1 MKTAKFSLTVVILA
15 LAVFA
20 GYSQK
25 GIEDGSKYGHGEDS
39 IQCIRNYSLYSEYY
53 KQKNYEDA
61 MPYWRLVFHDC
72 PKVSKNV
79 YQHGANM
86 YKFYIIQ
93 ATRKN
98 DVGLKNALVDTL
110 LQVYDQRIK
119 LYPKDK
125 GKVLGYKAADILR
138 FMQNDLVCMKKAYA
152 FSNEAI
158 DIRKSSTPK
167 SVINTYM
174 HTTLVL
180 FDNND
185 LTDSDVVENYAKTMA
200 ILDAQLAKK
209 PDDEELE
216 NLKASVS
223 SNFANSGA
231 ASCEALIKLFT
242 PQFKESPGDVD
253 VLKKISYWLNN
264 TGCTESNLYLDA
276 TISLNK
282 IEPSAA
288 LAYHIAQ
295 LYVKQ
300 KNYQAAVQFYK
311 QAIDQET
318 ETAAKSKYLVEIGY
332 IIQSEYG
339 DLPQAKSYA
348 LKAIKADPSSGKPY
362 LLLGNIY
369 AGAKNY
375 GPDDLSKKAVF
386 WVSVDQYIK
395 AKQLNPDLASIANDR
410 IKAYSQYFPDTEMV
424 FFFGFNV
431 GDSYTLDG
439 WINESTIV
447 RTK

>member
-53 KQKNYEDA
+53 KQKNYDDA
-61 MPYWRLVFHDC
+61 LPYWRLVFNDC
-72 PKVSKNV
+72 PKASKNI
-79 YQHGANM
+79 YQHGANI

-98 DVGLKNALVDTL
+98 NVELKNAFVDTL
-110 LQVYDQRIK
+110 MLVYDQRIK

-125 GKVLGYKAADILR
+125 GRVLGYKAADILR
-138 FMQNDLVCMKKAYA
+138 FKQNDMVCMRKAYA
-152 FSNEAI
+152 FSGESM
-158 DIRKSSTPK
+158 DIRKNNTPK
-167 SVINTYM
+167 SVINSYM

-185 LTDSDVVENYAKTMA
+185 LTDSEVVENYARTQA
-200 ILDAQLAKK
+200 ILDAQLAKT

-216 NLKASVS
+216 DLKTSIS

-231 ASCEALIKLFT
+231 ASCDALILLFT
-242 PQFKESPGDVD
+242 PQFKENPGDID
-253 VLKKISYWLNN
+253 VLKRISYWLNN
-264 TGCTESNLYLDA
+264 TGCTESNLYLNA
-276 TISLNK
+276 TIALNK
-282 IEPSAA
+282 IEPTAT

-300 KNYQAAVQFYK
+300 KNYQAAVKFYK

-318 ETAAKSKYLVEIGY
+318 EMAAKSKYLVEIGY
-332 IIQSEYG
+332 ITQSEYG
-339 DLPQAKSYA
+339 DLPLAKSYA
-348 LKAIKADPSSGKPY
+348 LKAINANPGSGKPY

-375 GPDDLSKKAVF
+375 GPDDLSHKAVF
-386 WVSVDQYIK
+386 WVSVDQYTK
-395 AKQLNPDLASIANDR
+395 AKQMDPDLASIANDR
-410 IKAYSQYFPDTEMV
+410 INAYSKYFPDTEMV

-431 GDSYTLDG
+431 GDRYTLDG
-439 WINESTIV
+439 WINESTTV

>member
-1 MKTAKFSLTVVILA
+1 MKTTKFGLTVVILA

-53 KQKNYEDA
+53 KQKNYDDA
-61 MPYWRLVFHDC
+61 LPYWRLVFNDC
-72 PKVSKNV
+72 PKVSKNI

-98 DVGLKNALVDTL
+98 NIDLKNALVDTL
-110 LQVYDQRIK
+110 MQVYDQRIK

-125 GKVLGYKAADILR
+125 GRVLGYKAADILR
-138 FMQNDLVCMKKAYA
+138 FKKNDLVCMKKAYA
-152 FSNEAI
+152 FSSEAI
-158 DIRKSSTPK
+158 DIRKNSIPK

-174 HTTLVL
+174 HTTIFL

-185 LTDSDVVENYAKTMA
+185 ISDSEVVENYARTIA
-200 ILDAQLAKK
+200 ILDAQLAKN

-216 NLKASVS
+216 NLKASIGS
-223 SNFANSGA
+223 IFANSGA
-231 ASCEALIKLFT
+231 ASCEALIKLFS
-242 PQFKESPGDVD
+242 PKFKESPEDID

-264 TGCTESNLYLDA
+264 TGCTESNLYLNA

-282 IEPSAA
+282 LEPSAT

-318 ETAAKSKYLVEIGY
+318 EMAAKSKYLVEIGY

-348 LKAIKADPSSGKPY
+348 LKAIKADPNSGKPY

-369 AGAKNY
+369 AGAKNF
-375 GPDDLSKKAVF
+375 GPDDLSHKAVF

-395 AKQLNPDLASIANDR
+395 AKQMDPDLASLANDR

-431 GDSYTLDG
+431 GDRYTLNG

>member
-1 MKTAKFSLTVVILA
+1 MKTAKFTLTVVILA
-15 LAVFA
+15 LAVFI

-25 GIEDGSKYGHGEDS
+25 GYIDGSKYGHGEDS
-39 IQCIRNYSLYSEYY
+39 ILCIRNYSLYSEYY
-53 KQKNYEDA
+53 KQKNFDDA
-61 MPYWRLVFHDC
+61 LPYWRLVFNDC
-72 PKVSKNV
+72 PKASKNI

-93 ATRKN
+93 ASKKN
-98 DVGLKNALVDTL
+98 NTELKNTLVDTL
-110 LQVYDQRIK
+110 LQIYNQRIK
-119 LYPKDK
+119 WYPKDK
-125 GKVLGYKAADILR
+125 GRVLGYMAADILR
-138 FMQNDLVCMKKAYA
+138 FKKNDLVCMKKAYD
-152 FSNEAI
+152 FSTESI
-158 DIRKSSTPK
+158 DIRKNSTPK

-185 LTDSDVVENYAKTMA
+185 LTDSEVVENYARSIA
-200 ILDAQLAKK
+200 ILNAQLAKN

-216 NLKASVS
+216 NLKSS
-223 SNFANSGA
+223 IGSNFANSGA
-231 ASCEALIKLFT
+231 ASCEALIKLFA
-242 PQFKESPGDVD
+242 PQFKESPDDID

-264 TGCTESNLYLDA
+264 TGCTESDLYLKT

-282 IEPSAA
+282 IEPSAT

-300 KNYQAAVQFYK
+300 RNYQAAVKFYK

-318 ETAAKSKYLVEIGY
+318 ELIAKSKYLVEIGY
-332 IIQSEYG
+332 ITQSEYG

-348 LKAIKADPSSGKPY
+348 LRAIQADPSSGKPY

-375 GPDDLSKKAVF
+375 GPDDLAHKAVF
-386 WVSVDQYIK
+386 WVSVDQYKK
-395 AKQLNPDLASIANDR
+395 AKQKNSDLASIANDR
-410 IKAYSQYFPDTEMV
+410 IQAYSQYFPDTEMI
-424 FFFGFNV
+424 FFFGFKV
-431 GDSYTLDG
+431 GDSYKLDG
-439 WINESTIV
+439 WINESTTV

>member
-1 MKTAKFSLTVVILA
+1 MKTAKFSLTIVILA

-20 GYSQK
+20 GHSQK
-25 GIEDGSKYGHGEDS
+25 GFVDGSKYGHGEDS
-39 IQCIRNYSLYSEYY
+39 VQCIRNYSLYSEYY

-61 MPYWRLVFHDC
+61 LPYWRLVFNDC
-72 PKVSKNV
+72 PKASKNI

-86 YKFYIIQ
+86 YKFYIIH
-93 ATRKN
+93 ASKIN
-98 DVGLKNALVDTL
+98 NMELKHALIDTL
-110 LQVYDQRIK
+110 MQVYDQRIK
-119 LYPKDK
+119 WYPKDK
-125 GKVLGYKAADILR
+125 GRVLGYKAADILR
-138 FMQNDLVCMKKAYA
+138 FKKNDLVCMKKAYV
-152 FSNEAI
+152 FSGESM
-158 DIRKSSTPK
+158 DIRKNSTPK

-174 HTTLVL
+174 YTTLFL

-185 LTDSDVVENYAKTMA
+185 LTDSEVVENYARTQA
-200 ILDAQLAKK
+200 ILDAQLAKS

-216 NLKASVS
+216 NLKASIS

-231 ASCEALIKLFT
+231 ASCEALIKLFA

-253 VLKKISYWLNN
+253 VLKRISYWLYN
-264 TGCTESNLYLDA
+264 TGCRESNLYLNA
-276 TISLNK
+276 TIALNNL
-282 IEPSAA
+282 EPSAT

-300 KNYQAAVQFYK
+300 KNYQAAVKFYK

-318 ETAAKSKYLVEIGY
+318 ESAARSKYLVEIGY

-348 LKAIKADPSSGKPY
+348 LKAIKADPGSGKPY

-375 GPDDLSKKAVF
+375 GPDDLSHKAVF

-395 AKQLNPDLASIANDR
+395 AKQKDPALISLANDR

-431 GDSYTLDG
+431 GDRYTLNG